1 MSAADDIALI
11 RRAVDAFNRN
21 DTSQFAELYA
31 PDIVRH
37 DLANVIDQIEGVSGV
52 AGYLALLR
60 TALPD
65 LHIELSDVF
74 ANDEGRVATRLT
86 FTGTHLGELLGV
98 APTGK
103 KVTFTGVN
111 LYRIEGA
118 RMAETW
124 QLTDWAGALKQI
136 TET

>member
-1 MSAADDIALI
+1 MSAADDVALI

-21 DTSQFAELYA
+21 DTYQFGELYA

-37 DLANVIDQIEGVSGV
+37 DLANVIDRIEGVSGV
-52 AGYLALLR
+52 QGYLGLLR

-65 LHIELSDVF
+65 LQIELSDVF

-111 LYRIEGA
+111 LYRIADG

-124 QLTDWAGALKQI
+124 QLTDWAGALRQV
-136 TET
+136 TG